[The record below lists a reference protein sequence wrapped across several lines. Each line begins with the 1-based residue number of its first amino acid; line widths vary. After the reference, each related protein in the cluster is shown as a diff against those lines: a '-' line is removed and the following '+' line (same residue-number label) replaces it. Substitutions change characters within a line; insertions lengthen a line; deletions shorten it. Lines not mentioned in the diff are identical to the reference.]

1 MTPSP
6 ARPRPIGQVPF
17 PSADFWHLAPR
28 PAKSR
33 VGFKEWSHFSVLGG
47 DFDLLVNFSVMTE
60 SEGASPRSTPRL
72 TLLVRAPDGHWDGD
86 VEVFNRVDT
95 TILPGLPDAVFGR
108 NSARFIG
115 PHYRVEAEL
124 SSRAVSAALDLHPM
138 TQPVIANQSRLSDA
152 ESFSWMV
159 VSHLRAEGELNVSA
173 RRYRITDAP
182 AYHDRNW
189 GCFMWG
195 GSYAWEWAIILP
207 PEALQPWCLV
217 YSRFRDVHRGA
228 TRSQSLLLWRREFLC
243 RKFYGRDLSI
253 SHRGLLRRER
263 VLRLPRIASLLMP
276 GVAADVPQEILV
288 SARGYGDELDLRMS
302 FDDFAQVVVPN
313 DRWPGFTLLCEIQG
327 RAEVTARIGGE
338 RIAFEGR
345 VQAELNHVSR

>member
-195 GSYAWEWAIILP
+195 GNGQSFYRP
-207 PEALQPWCLV
+207 KR
-217 YSRFRDVHRGA
+217 SSRGA
-228 TRSQSLLLWRREFLC
+228 WSIRVFATCIAAQHGRSPCSC
-243 RKFYGRDLSI
+243 GAANFYAASSMGAICLYLIGACCGASEYCAC
-253 SHRGLLRRER
+253 RGL
-263 VLRLPRIASLLMP
+263 P
-276 GVAADVPQEILV
+276 
-288 SARGYGDELDLRMS
+288 
-302 FDDFAQVVVPN
+302 
-313 DRWPGFTLLCEIQG
+313 LC
-327 RAEVTARIGGE
+327 
-338 RIAFEGR
+338 
-345 VQAELNHVSR
+345 